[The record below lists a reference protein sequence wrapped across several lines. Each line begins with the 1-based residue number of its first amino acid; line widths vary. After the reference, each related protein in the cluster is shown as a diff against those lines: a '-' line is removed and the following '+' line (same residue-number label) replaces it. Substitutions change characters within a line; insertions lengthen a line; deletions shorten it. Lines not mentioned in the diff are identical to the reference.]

1 MYTYVHIIY
10 IYIHINS
17 YLVKSLLRFPETPYE
32 GTAY

>member
-10 IYIHINS
+10 IINS

-32 GTAY
+32 RTAY